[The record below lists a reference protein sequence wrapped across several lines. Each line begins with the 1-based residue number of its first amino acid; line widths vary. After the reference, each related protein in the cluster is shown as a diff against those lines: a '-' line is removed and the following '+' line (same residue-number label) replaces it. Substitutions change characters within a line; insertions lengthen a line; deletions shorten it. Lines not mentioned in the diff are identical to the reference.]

1 MEQSDLLRFMVSV
14 LEKLGLRY
22 FVTGSTAS
30 IFFGEP
36 RFTNDID
43 IVVDLSLDRV
53 AEFCAEFSEE
63 AFYLSEGAV
72 RRAVERHRQFNILH
86 PASALKVDVMVP
98 TDTMFNRNRFA
109 RMKRIRPESDYEAFF
124 ASAEDVI
131 VKKMEFFREGGSEK
145 HLRDITG
152 ILKVS
157 GDDLDRD
164 YIENWAENMG
174 LETIWRTLLRS
185 VR

>member
-1 MEQSDLLRFMVSV
+1 MEQSELLRFIVLV
-14 LEKLGLRY
+14 LERLGLRY

-43 IVVDLSLDRV
+43 IVVDLPLDRV
-53 AEFCAEFSEE
+53 GDLCAALTSD
-63 AFYLSEGAV
+63 FYLSEEAA
-72 RRAVERHRQFNILH
+72 RRAVERRGQFNILH
-86 PASALKVDVMVP
+86 PVSGLKVDVMVP
-98 TDTMFNRNRFA
+98 KDTMFNRSRFA
-109 RMKRIRPESDYEAFF
+109 RMKRIKPEPDFEAYF
-124 ASAEDVI
+124 ASPEDVI

-152 ILKVS
+152 ILKIT
-157 GDDLDRD
+157 GDDLDRE

-174 LETIWRTLLRS
+174 LETLWRTLLR
-185 VR
+185 RLR